1 MSGEA
6 GATFRFHHG
15 VDVRF
20 RDLDPMGHAH
30 HSLPLIYLEEARAA
44 YWRSVVGRDGLDAID
59 YVMAEITVRFHRRI
73 EFPMRLEVALRP
85 GYSEVGSGSL
95 PGESLG
101 TTLVSIRHPTL
112 SAAALSRMLRFGDP
126 AVYTRIVD
134 DLVCVDPRTLLP
146 GDDRLLVRALKE
158 VS

>member
-73 EFPMRLEVALRP
+73 EFPMRLEVALRTSRV
-85 GYSEVGSGSL
+85 GGKSFEQEFEVRSVNGELLSSGRTVSVMYDYAAYSSKPVPDEV
-95 PGESLG
+95 
-101 TTLVSIRHPTL
+101 R
-112 SAAALSRMLRFGDP
+112 A
-126 AVYTRIVD
+126 RIV
-134 DLVCVDPRTLLP
+134 RYEGT
-146 GDDRLLVRALKE
+146 E
-158 VS
+158 